1 MASPLVLQSDQ
12 GTALLRPR
20 GRVARR
26 PPRTRLDGVPRTV
39 GGRWVVRVLLATPY
53 ALLAWVGSLNPLA
66 DTPNAQL
73 IARVGGIS
81 WDRADASW
89 IGEIYP
95 PIPTLLAALAP
106 DRLLL
111 GLVGALVAGALLQ
124 RVLEIMVQR
133 RFRITTIVILMIALG
148 ANPLFAFTTT
158 ENVAA
163 IIGLT
168 LFGIGL
174 ADLVRFITWRNTSSG
189 FRAGIL
195 FLCAVLAD
203 QSGLLYVATAAVTA
217 PFLRLARAGQRGARA
232 ANVLVIVYPAAAV
245 LASLSMLNWF
255 FLGTPFGN
263 FVQNLE
269 ENAVPA
275 SDLMH
280 TVFATPT
287 GWLLIA
293 PVLCTWLIALILR
306 HPGAIVV
313 STMVFAAIL
322 LSRIVGLI
330 PNNSA
335 GNTFIIMLLMAIAL
349 IPTARTAVTN
359 VLVNLV
365 AVLQIGIG
373 WTAGFT
379 NRIVLEWMSQLSS
392 SAGLG

>member
-1 MASPLVLQSDQ
+1 MASPLTLQSDQ
-12 GTALLRPR
+12 GAALLRPR
-20 GRVARR
+20 SRALRR
-26 PPRTRLDGVPRTV
+26 PARTRLDGVPRSV
-39 GGRWVVRVLLATPY
+39 GGRWIVRLLLAVPY
-53 ALLAWVGSLNPLA
+53 ALIAWVGSLNPLA

-73 IARVGGIS
+73 IARVSGIS

-111 GLVGALVAGALLQ
+111 GIVGALVAGALLQ
-124 RVLEIMVQR
+124 RVLEIMIQR
-133 RFRITTIVILMIALG
+133 RFRLSTIIILMVALG

-168 LFGIGL
+168 LFGVGL

-195 FLCAVLAD
+195 FMCAVLAD
-203 QSGLLYVATAAVTA
+203 QSGLLYIATAAVTA
-217 PFLRLARAGQRGARA
+217 PFLRLARVGQRGARA
-232 ANVLVIVYPAAAV
+232 ANVLVIVYPAVAV
-245 LASLSMLNWF
+245 LASLSLLNWF
-255 FLGTPFGN
+255 FLGNPLGN

-269 ENAVPA
+269 ANAVPA
-275 SDLMH
+275 DDLLT
-280 TVFATPT
+280 TVFTTPN

-306 HPGAIVV
+306 RPGAIVV

-322 LSRIVGLI
+322 LSRVVGLL

-349 IPTARTAVTN
+349 IPTARTPVTN
-359 VLVNLV
+359 ALVNVV
-365 AVLQIGIG
+365 AVLQIGIA
-373 WTAGFT
+373 WTAAF
-379 NRIVLEWMSQLSS
+379 NRPIVIEWMSQLTASV
-392 SAGLG
+392 GLG